1 MSATTDTTIALPL
14 VPSDEELAI
23 RTSVREI
30 VESFG
35 DDYSRKCYEA
45 GQPPSE
51 LWKALSEQGF
61 VGINVPEEYGGGGL
75 GMWGLQ
81 LVGEELAAAGGATLM
96 LVVSS
101 AMNGS
106 ILPRHATDAQKDR
119 WLRGV
124 AAGTTKIA
132 FAITEPDA
140 GTNSHNLRTEL
151 KKDGNGGYLLRGQKT
166 YISGVE
172 DAEAILVVAR
182 MRRDDGTL
190 GLPTLAII
198 DIDGTGFSRDEIPM
212 PYLGPDKQWTLYF
225 DDVPVE
231 ADRLLGGEEAGLGV
245 LFDALNPERI
255 IAAALA
261 NGMARRAIERATK
274 YANER
279 EVWGTPIG
287 AHQAVAHPLAEAKVE
302 MEMTRL
308 MTQKAAV
315 LFDAGSPLAGEA
327 SNMAKYAAAKAA
339 VHAVDAGI
347 QAHGGN
353 GFALEYGMSD
363 MWWPARLMR
372 TAPVSE
378 QMILN
383 HVAQHGLG
391 LPKSY

>member
-1 MSATTDTTIALPL
+1 MTARTDDIALPL

-30 VESFG
+30 VEGFG
-35 DDYSRKCYEA
+35 PDYARTCYEA
-45 GQPPSE
+45 GEPPSAM
-51 LWKALSEQGF
+51 WKALAEQGF
-61 VGINVPEEYGGGGL
+61 VGINVPEEWGGGGL

-101 AMNGS
+101 AMSGS
-106 ILPRHATDAQKDR
+106 ILPRHGTEAQKER

-151 KKDGNGGYLLRGQKT
+151 RRDGGSYLLRGQKT

-172 DAEAILVVAR
+172 DAEGILVVSR
-182 MRRDDGTL
+182 LRHDDGKL
-190 GLPTLAII
+190 SKPTLAII
-198 DIDGTGFSRDEIPM
+198 DVDGPGFSRDEIPM

-225 DDVPVE
+225 DDVVVP

-261 NGMARRAIERATK
+261 NGMARRAIDQAAK

-279 EVWGTPIG
+279 EVWGQPIG
-287 AHQAVAHPLAEAKVE
+287 AHQSVAHPLAEAKVE

-327 SNMAKYAAAKAA
+327 SNMAKYGAAKAA

-378 QMILN
+378 QMVLN
-383 HVAQHGLG
+383 HVAQHSLG

>member
-1 MSATTDTTIALPL
+1 MTTRTDDIALPL

-30 VESFG
+30 VEGFG
-35 DDYSRKCYEA
+35 SDYARTCYAA
-45 GQPPSE
+45 GEPPSAM
-51 LWKALSEQGF
+51 WKALAEQGF
-61 VGINVPEEYGGGGL
+61 VGINVPEEWGGGGL

-106 ILPRHATDAQKDR
+106 ILPRHGTEAQKER

-124 AAGTTKIA
+124 AAGTRKIA

-151 KKDGNGGYLLRGQKT
+151 RRDGANYLLRGQKT

-172 DAEAILVVAR
+172 DAQAILVVAR
-182 MRRDDGTL
+182 LRHDDGTL
-190 GLPTLAII
+190 GKPTLAII
-198 DIDGTGFSRDEIPM
+198 DVDGPGFSRDEIPM

-225 DDVPVE
+225 DDVVVE
-231 ADRLLGGEEAGLGV
+231 ADRLLGGEESGLGV

-261 NGMARRAIERATK
+261 NGMSRRAIDQATK
-274 YANER
+274 YASER
-279 EVWGTPIG
+279 EVWGQPIG
-287 AHQAVAHPLAEAKVE
+287 AHQSVAHPLAEAKVE

-347 QAHGGN
+347 QTHGGN

-378 QMILN
+378 QMVLN
-383 HVAQHGLG
+383 HVAQHSLG

>member
-1 MSATTDTTIALPL
+1 MSATTDTTISLPL

-23 RTSVREI
+23 RTAVRDI
-30 VESFG
+30 VEGFG
-35 DDYSRKCYEA
+35 ADYARRCYEA
-45 GQPPSE
+45 GEPPSAM
-51 LWKALSEQGF
+51 WKALAEQGF
-61 VGINVPEEYGGGGL
+61 VGINVPEEWGGGGL

-101 AMNGS
+101 AMSGS
-106 ILPRHATDAQKDR
+106 ILPRHGTDAQKER

-124 AAGTTKIA
+124 AAGTTKLA

-151 KKDGNGGYLLRGQKT
+151 RREGDRYLLRGQKT

-172 DAEAILVVAR
+172 DAEGILVVSCLR
-182 MRRDDGTL
+182 HDDGTL
-190 GLPTLAII
+190 GKPTLAIV
-198 DIDGTGFSRDEIPM
+198 DVDGPGFSRDEIPM

-225 DDVPVE
+225 DDVVVE

-261 NGMARRAIERATK
+261 NGMARRAIDQATK
-274 YANER
+274 YAGER
-279 EVWGTPIG
+279 EVWGQPIG

-347 QAHGGN
+347 QTHGGN

-378 QMILN
+378 QMVLN
-383 HVAQHGLG
+383 HVAQHSLG